1 MKPGLVARLNFL
13 EAVLFCAFVAFYIW
27 RGQINYPS
35 SWTIFP
41 IWLAITWAVHRDTP
55 KTLGWR
61 ADNLRPATR
70 RAAYIFAVFIAAL
83 VLIGIFLGGL
93 HRAALPV
100 LSARR
105 FFSYC
110 AFCLLQEVALQSM
123 VMNRLLGA
131 FRSDW
136 LAAITAGIFFA
147 ALHWPNPVLVPLT
160 LIGGIAMCWLF
171 ARERNIIPLAIGQA
185 ILGSLVWWA
194 FPVAWHHGMRV
205 GPGFYS
211 FPHF

>member
-13 EAVLFCAFVAFYIW
+13 EAVLFSAFVAFYIW
-27 RGQINYPS
+27 RGQISYPF
-35 SWTIFP
+35 SWIIFP
-41 IWLAITWAVHRDTP
+41 VWLVVSWLVHRDTP

-61 ADNLRPATR
+61 ADNLLPATR

-83 VLIGIFLGGL
+83 LLIGIFLGGL

-105 FFSYC
+105 FLSYC

-131 FRSDW
+131 FRSES
-136 LAAITAGIFFA
+136 LAAIMAGIFFA
-147 ALHWPNPVLVPLT
+147 TLHWPNPVLVPLT
-160 LIGGIAMCWLF
+160 LIGGTAMCWLF

-205 GPGFYS
+205 GPGFHS
-211 FPHF
+211 FPH